1 MGTVNLI
8 RERLEVVRGHVT
20 EALNGSG
27 RGADEVRILVASKYY
42 APEQMAALAG
52 AGVELLGENK
62 AEDLLRKQE
71 EFGDAFEWH
80 FIGHLQRRKAKDV
93 VTRVALIHSVDSVR
107 LVNELAKRA
116 PEGGVEILVQVN
128 ASGEESKYG
137 VEESEVEPLLEAAR
151 PRSGA
156 LEVLLHAADGYT
168 DTFAFDKAMDPTTMV
183 VYRMNGEPLPQRHG
197 FPARVV
203 VPGLYGEKNVKWVT
217 GIEVVDHDAKGFYEE
232 QGWGPN
238 FEIPTRSDIFAPRWS
253 RGGGDVFAE
262 PFPLDRPA
270 TIRGRAFAG
279 ARGVAGVEFSADDG
293 QTWSEARI
301 DYPGTDLTW
310 SFWSFEWRPE
320 TAGETVLLTRAT
332 DGTGAVQSPE
342 RRGII
347 PQGATG
353 YHRVLARVEG

>member
-1 MGTVNLI
+1 
-8 RERLEVVRGHVT
+8 
-20 EALNGSG
+20 
-27 RGADEVRILVASKYY
+27 
-42 APEQMAALAG
+42 
-52 AGVELLGENK
+52 
-62 AEDLLRKQE
+62 
-71 EFGDAFEWH
+71 
-80 FIGHLQRRKAKDV
+80 
-93 VTRVALIHSVDSVR
+93 
-107 LVNELAKRA
+107 
-116 PEGGVEILVQVN
+116 
-128 ASGEESKYG
+128 
-137 VEESEVEPLLEAAR
+137 
-151 PRSGA
+151 
-156 LEVLLHAADGYT
+156 
-168 DTFAFDKAMDPTTMV
+168 
-183 VYRMNGEPLPQRHG
+183 
-197 FPARVV
+197 
-203 VPGLYGEKNVKWVT
+203 VT
-217 GIEVVDHDAKGFYEE
+217 GIEVVDHDAKGFYEQ

-262 PFPLDRPA
+262 PFPLGRPA

-279 ARGVAGVEFSADDG
+279 ARGVAAVEYSTDDG
-293 QTWSEARI
+293 ATWRPARI